1 MIYIVFSC
9 FWKTMG
15 RANIKFSIDSVIFPS
30 DNSQVSESSSLDIC
44 NNNRNAPI
52 HVISAISSVRCKNS
66 SQDDRA
72 SCYSWF
78 CVDNIIYRIT
88 KTAVCCHCFLRY
100 GVALSDRLQ
109 TAPAHWKILPCST
122 VFHICKWFLL
132 RQVRYLQISGIN
144 ILSGYF
150 YYAYKLL
157 WLESFSRLWQYQHW
171 QKEGIL
177 IYLNVFCFSCKILL
191 IGMLSH
197 SGCFVLYYYS

>member
-109 TAPAHWKILPCST
+109 TNRLCEETWNVMATTFCFPYMQMISSSPGEVSADIRHKYSFRL
-122 VFHICKWFLL
+122 FLL
-132 RQVRYLQISGIN
+132 RI
-144 ILSGYF
+144 
-150 YYAYKLL
+150 
-157 WLESFSRLWQYQHW
+157 
-171 QKEGIL
+171 
-177 IYLNVFCFSCKILL
+177 
-191 IGMLSH
+191 
-197 SGCFVLYYYS
+197 